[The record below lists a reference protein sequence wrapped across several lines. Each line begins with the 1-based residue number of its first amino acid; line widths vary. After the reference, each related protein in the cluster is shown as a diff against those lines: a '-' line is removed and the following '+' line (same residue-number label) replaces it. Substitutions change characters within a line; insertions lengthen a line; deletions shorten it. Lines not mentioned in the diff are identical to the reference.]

1 LSYYIIAN
9 FATTYLSKYSTQ
21 YLTNFST
28 FGNLLLDV
36 SGTDFITSNDILVV
50 ASHGDFTPPSGS
62 PTPPF
67 NPAALPLSTFTG
79 LSDELGIYVTA
90 YFFQSALWAFSLT
103 GTLVDTINEADIP
116 ATSPVQF
123 KTSDPFFSQAVP
135 GLSAY
140 PNMDIQLTNTLT
152 ASGTVTIDSTNG
164 VQISGIVFSQNW
176 QLYNSSTTLD
186 GWSLKALFEG
196 DVTLT
201 ASIVNGQV
209 LLYSQLMS
217 DSANVTVTATA
228 VGNVS
233 AVDFEQLF
241 SLVSAILP
249 KINFTVPLPSE
260 FVANSVTLQECDGYV
275 DLEADFTFI
284 VPSND
289 TIKCGSYSCAAEN
302 TCCGNSFCCADE
314 QGTCCSNYCC
324 PQGLICVTGGCN
336 FPSSSSSSSSSGAMP
351 SRLNHAK
358 PGLGRYKKNRTILKK
373 NLILVIRKLTNLTL
387 LTLKKFKEDHI
398 SRMTNQ

>member
-1 LSYYIIAN
+1 
-9 FATTYLSKYSTQ
+9 
-21 YLTNFST
+21 
-28 FGNLLLDV
+28 
-36 SGTDFITSNDILVV
+36 
-50 ASHGDFTPPSGS
+50 
-62 PTPPF
+62 
-67 NPAALPLSTFTG
+67 
-79 LSDELGIYVTA
+79 
-90 YFFQSALWAFSLT
+90 
-103 GTLVDTINEADIP
+103 
-116 ATSPVQF
+116 
-123 KTSDPFFSQAVP
+123 
-135 GLSAY
+135 
-140 PNMDIQLTNTLT
+140 
-152 ASGTVTIDSTNG
+152 
-164 VQISGIVFSQNW
+164 
-176 QLYNSSTTLD
+176 
-186 GWSLKALFEG
+186 
-196 DVTLT
+196 
-201 ASIVNGQV
+201 
-209 LLYSQLMS
+209 MS

-373 NLILVIRKLTNLTL
+373 SNIGNKKVNKLNLANTEKIQRRSYI
-387 LTLKKFKEDHI
+387 KKDKP
-398 SRMTNQ
+398 MTIHLREKKIDEKKI